1 MSTRRCS
8 LAVKMI
14 ASCEMDHRS
23 VDFFIHPRRSS
34 FIDSNWLDQSRDLMF
49 LPLIYYNSNF
59 FFCIFCF
66 AMPFFLQDF
75 SASSTTSPWWWLAH
89 TDCCS
94 LKTTNRFFRLRLLHA
109 RIFYYITRTPTIRN
123 FPLEHDVWGWMV
135 EVDTN
140 FKLFLCVTLLV
151 FPISALFRFTS
162 LCVHIDGRR
171 RVMNS
176 FRNSRLLKWFSAAD
190 CAESAFNDKHFAYNR
205 ISWPSTAVQGYFGP
219 LPKYMPSTSMAAVAG
234 EYFCFRFSVCFCL
247 TNEPNRSCDQ
257 LKTS

>member
-1 MSTRRCS
+1 M
-8 LAVKMI
+8 
-14 ASCEMDHRS
+14 
-23 VDFFIHPRRSS
+23 P
-34 FIDSNWLDQSRDLMF
+34 
-49 LPLIYYNSNF
+49 F
-59 FFCIFCF
+59 FFCKISPLHQLLLR
-66 AMPFFLQDF
+66 AGGSLTQIAAHWKQRTVF
-75 SASSTTSPWWWLAH
+75 SPPTTLRPHILLHHSH
-89 TDCCS
+89 TDDS
-94 LKTTNRFFRLRLLHA
+94 EFSS
-109 RIFYYITRTPTIRN
+109 RTWR
-123 FPLEHDVWGWMV
+123 VGCMV

-171 RVMNS
+171 HVMNS